1 MSSVRLENV
10 TKVFRSDVGPF
21 RGERLVKLESGGL
34 LSTDAP
40 VTALDEI
47 NINIQQGEIL
57 SVLGPSG
64 CGKSTLLRVIAGLIE
79 PDSGHVYFDDKCV
92 DGMSPRH
99 RRVGFVFQ
107 NYALYPHM
115 TSKGNIIFNLLL
127 RRFPDKEIEERV
139 RYTSNVLGV
148 GFEALLS
155 RRPGTLSSGQK
166 QRVALG
172 RCIIRNPSVFLLDEP
187 LSDLDAKL
195 RETTRIE
202 LKRLLRHFGITT
214 VYVTHDQKEAI
225 SLGHR
230 LAIMRQGRII
240 QQGTFEE
247 IYNNPYNVFVA
258 GFLGSPPLSLIKGE
272 VVDNIF
278 YGGGIRFPTKGLLGE
293 VIGGIKAED
302 ILEGGDF
309 RGIVEVSEPNPS
321 EKSQVV
327 TVRIKEDIRIKL
339 RRNLDYILEAGD
351 IVSFSVR
358 RMYFFDPITELLIKV
373 IDNKEVLANE
383 YSA

>member
-10 TKVFRSDVGPF
+10 SKVFRSDTSSF
-21 RGERLVKLESGGL
+21 RGKRLVKTENGGL

-40 VTALDEI
+40 ITALDEV
-47 NINIQQGEIL
+47 NLEIQQGEIL

-79 PDSGHVYFDDKCV
+79 PDTGHIYFDGKCV
-92 DGMSPRH
+92 DNVSTRN
-99 RRVGFVFQ
+99 RRIGFVFQ

-115 TSKGNIIFNLLL
+115 TSKGNVIFNLLL
-127 RRFPDKEIEERV
+127 RRLPDKEIEERV

-148 GFEALLS
+148 GFEMLLS
-155 RRPGTLSSGQK
+155 RRPATLSSGQK

-195 RETTRIE
+195 RQTTRIE

-214 VYVTHDQKEAI
+214 VYVTHDQIEAI

-240 QQGTFEE
+240 QEGTFEE
-247 IYNNPYNVFVA
+247 IYNKPYNAFVA
-258 GFLGSPPLSLIKGE
+258 GFLGNPPLNLIRGE
-272 VVDNIF
+272 VIDNVF
-278 YGGGIRFPTKGLLGE
+278 YGGGIKFPAKGLLGE

-302 ILEGGDF
+302 IIWGGDF
-309 RGIVEVSEPNPS
+309 KGIVEVSEPNPS
-321 EKSQVV
+321 EKSQIV
-327 TVRIKEDIRIKL
+327 TVRIKQDFRIKM
-339 RRNLDYILEAGD
+339 RKSLDYILEAGE
-351 IVSFSVR
+351 IVSFSVK
-358 RMYFFDPITELLIKV
+358 RMYFFDPITELLIK
-373 IDNKEVLANE
+373 IIENKEAV
-383 YSA
+383 SV

>member
-1 MSSVRLENV
+1 MSSIRLENV
-10 TKVFRSDVGPF
+10 SKIFTSDTGYF
-21 RGERLVKLESGGL
+21 RGKRLVKLENGNL

-40 VTALDEI
+40 ITALDEVTLEV
-47 NINIQQGEIL
+47 QQGETL

-79 PDSGHVYFDDKCV
+79 PDSGHIYFDGKCV
-92 DGMSPRH
+92 DNVSTKD

-127 RRFPDKEIEERV
+127 RRLPDREIEERV

-148 GFEALLS
+148 GFETLLS
-155 RRPGTLSSGQK
+155 RRPNTLSSGQK

-195 RETTRIE
+195 RQTTRVE

-214 VYVTHDQKEAI
+214 VYVTHDQIEAI

-230 LAIMRQGRII
+230 LAIMRRGKIV

-247 IYNNPYNVFVA
+247 IYNRPCNTFVA
-258 GFLGSPPLSLIKGE
+258 GFLGNPPLSLIKGE
-272 VVDNIF
+272 VIDNVF

-302 ILEGGDF
+302 ITVGGDF
-309 RGIVEVSEPNPS
+309 KGIVEVSEPNPS
-321 EKSQVV
+321 EKSQIV
-327 TVRIKEDIRIKL
+327 TLRIKQDFRIKL
-339 RRNLDYILEAGD
+339 RKELDYILEPGE

-358 RMYFFDPITELLIKV
+358 RMYFFDPITELLINV
-373 IDNKEVLANE
+373 IENKEVVNI
-383 YSA
+383 

>member
-21 RGERLVKLESGGL
+21 RGKRFIKLESGSL

-40 VTALDEI
+40 VTALDEVSI
-47 NINIQQGEIL
+47 EVPQGEVL

-79 PDSGHVYFDDKCV
+79 PDSGHVYFDNKCV
-92 DGMSPRH
+92 DGMSPRN

-127 RRFPDKEIEERV
+127 RRFPDREIEERV

-148 GFEALLS
+148 GFDALLS

-230 LAIMRQGRII
+230 LAIMRQGKII
-240 QQGTFEE
+240 QQGTFEQ

-258 GFLGSPPLSLIKGE
+258 SFLGSPPLSLIKGE

-293 VIGGIKAED
+293 VIGGVKAED
-302 ILEGGDF
+302 IIEGGDF

-327 TVRIKEDIRIKL
+327 TVRIKGDVRIKL

-351 IVSFSVR
+351 IVSFSVK

-373 IDNKEVLANE
+373 MENKEVLTNE